1 MITVKNVAFSY
12 DGRNELFSDLFF
24 SLAAGE
30 VLTILGRNGIGK
42 TTFLRCLLGILP
54 WTRGECLVDGQR
66 PDPAA
71 VSDVIGYV
79 PQSHAPA
86 FPYTVFEMVM
96 MGRARRIGLFRTPA
110 AADRAR
116 VAELLDLVGVLP
128 LADRAATE
136 LSGGQLQMVYIARA
150 LAVEPKLMILD
161 EPEAHLDFHNQM
173 IVLRLLKKLSTEQ
186 NMTIVMNTHSPE
198 NALKISDKSLLMRRG
213 EQLFGSTES
222 LLSEENLR
230 RFYDIDCRI
239 TETRVGDEVH
249 RGLLTLL

>member
-1 MITVKNVAFSY
+1 MITVKNAAFSY
-12 DGRNELFSDLFF
+12 DGRNELFSDLSF

-128 LADRAATE
+128 LAERAATE
-136 LSGGQLQMVYIARA
+136 LSGGQLQMVYIART

-173 IVLRLLKKLSTEQ
+173 IVLRLLKKLSREQ

-198 NALKISDKSLLMRRG
+198 NALKISHKSLLMRRG

-230 RFYDIDCRI
+230 RFYDIDCRV
-239 TETRVGDEVH
+239 TETRVGDVVH

>member
-1 MITVKNVAFSY
+1 VLCLPAEAHAGETGGLVMITVKHAAFSY
-12 DGRNELFSDLFF
+12 DGRNELFSDLSF
-24 SLAAGE
+24 SLMAGE

-79 PQSHAPA
+79 PQSHVPA

-136 LSGGQLQMVYIARA
+136 LSEAAKEENKSINRIRQVERADHRPHQVLENPPHTLQETPGSIRTDHHRRTRTLCLQNHPLNNLHYS
-150 LAVEPKLMILD
+150 
-161 EPEAHLDFHNQM
+161 HNQ
-173 IVLRLLKKLSTEQ
+173 
-186 NMTIVMNTHSPE
+186 
-198 NALKISDKSLLMRRG
+198 
-213 EQLFGSTES
+213 ES
-222 LLSEENLR
+222 AA
-230 RFYDIDCRI
+230 I
-239 TETRVGDEVH
+239 
-249 RGLLTLL
+249 LLTVIHDF

>member
-1 MITVKNVAFSY
+1 MITVKHAAFSY
-12 DGRNELFSDLFF
+12 DGRNELFSDLSF
-24 SLAAGE
+24 SLPAGE
-30 VLTILGRNGIGK
+30 ILTILGRNGIGK

-128 LADRAATE
+128 LAERAATE

-173 IVLRLLKKLSTEQ
+173 IVLRLLKKLSREQ

-213 EQLFGSTES
+213 EQLFGSTEG

-230 RFYDIDCRI
+230 RFYDIDCRV
-239 TETRVGDEVH
+239 TETRVGDVVH